1 MNPALLIALAGGAL
15 FLLAGKS
22 GSSVS
27 PSHVDPDLPDVPPG
41 PVPGP
46 APKSPVSDVVF
57 AESSGLATTLQAQ
70 AMLLAMSERWSN
82 VTLNPQGVDGIV
94 GPHTRAALRAWQ
106 AAADMPQNGVADFN
120 TIQNLGSNWIKFG
133 APLNVLPAHPEDAK
147 AFAVLSDLR
156 ERANVPMV

>member
-1 MNPALLIALAGGAL
+1 MNPALLIAIGAGVL
-15 FLLAGKS
+15 YLLGGKKSASSDAPAPAG
-22 GSSVS
+22 
-27 PSHVDPDLPDVPPG
+27 PDG
-41 PVPGP
+41 PVTP
-46 APKSPVSDVVF
+46 APSGPVADVVF
-57 AESSGLATTLQAQ
+57 SESSGLATTLQAQ

-94 GPHTRAALRAWQ
+94 GPHTRAALRSWQ

-133 APLNVLPAHPEDAK
+133 APLNSLPAHPEDAK

-156 ERANVPMV
+156 ARANVPVV